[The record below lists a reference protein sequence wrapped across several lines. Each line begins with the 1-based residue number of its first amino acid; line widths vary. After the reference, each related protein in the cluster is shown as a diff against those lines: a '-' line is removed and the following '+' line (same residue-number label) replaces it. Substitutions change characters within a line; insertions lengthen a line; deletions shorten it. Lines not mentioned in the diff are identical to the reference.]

1 MQIETLYEEKV
12 QGILVRSRA
21 LWHEHGEKN
30 SKYFFNLEKRTRTKK
45 HIRKLRMSTSR
56 VIQTD

>member
-30 SKYFFNLEKRTRTKK
+30 SKYFFSTWKK
-45 HIRKLRMSTSR
+45 ELVQKSIFGNFE
-56 VIQTD
+56 